1 MSLRN
6 TTSSWGWLARAMHWI
21 VGGIL
26 LFTLG
31 LGFYMTEIVTD
42 VFAKFPL
49 VQTHK
54 SWGFTVFVLVLARII
69 WRFMNP
75 TPALPDGMGRGER
88 LLAHAGHL
96 ALYALMIA
104 LPLSGWLMASA
115 SPLNDV
121 DAYPAQIKN
130 MVFGLFEMPD
140 PIQPSDEGLLKIF
153 QQVHYLCALALTLV
167 LIAHVAAALKHHFK
181 DRDNTLTRMITG
193 R

>member
-1 MSLRN
+1 MALKN
-6 TTSSWGWLARAMHWI
+6 TAESWGWLARAFHWI
-21 VGGIL
+21 VGGII

-42 VFAKFPL
+42 VFEKFSL

-54 SWGFTVFVLVLARII
+54 SWGFTVFVLVLARIV
-69 WRFMNP
+69 WRAMNP
-75 TPALPDGMGRGER
+75 TPTLPREMSGWEKAA
-88 LLAHAGHL
+88 AHGGHA
-96 ALYALMIA
+96 ALYVLMIA

-115 SPLNDV
+115 SPLNDE

-140 PIQPSDEGLLKIF
+140 PIQPSDEALLAIF
-153 QQVHYLCALALTLV
+153 KSVHFWSALALTIILV
-167 LIAHVAAALKHHFK
+167 AHIGAALKHHFK
-181 DRDNTLTRMITG
+181 DRDATLRRMIVG